1 MSSTFKLVALA
12 ISFLG
17 LTSASPLLARQA
29 GCHPNF
35 EGVGVSVV
43 NNALEW
49 GLPSAPGHDSFVISQ
64 PAVPS
69 LIQWQFAFSGA
80 PTNSYQIKY
89 VASCTSIHAFS
100 NLVSLSDPFWSQNR
114 QSWSS
119 QLETPARSGSSQKY
133 CRLLLRKFLILCQL
147 AIIFLN
153 TMFSEQAWTVQC
165 NTCNTGASSF
175 KGLYASG
182 CTIAS
187 VQTGE
192 CVQIDATAGDHL
204 SLAGCDAQSHQTFD
218 FYTYA

>member
-69 LIQWQFAFSGA
+69 IIQWQFAFSGA
-80 PTNSYQIKY
+80 PTNSYQIK
-89 VASCTSIHAFS
+89 SL
-100 NLVSLSDPFWSQNR
+100 LVPESPELVVSAGDPGA
-114 QSWSS
+114 
-119 QLETPARSGSSQKY
+119 L
-133 CRLLLRKFLILCQL
+133 RLLTEVLSTV
-147 AIIFLN
+147 AP
-153 TMFSEQAWTVQC
+153 EQAWTVQC